1 MDNKKEYYADL
12 LNKNRNIMKA
22 TWGLIN
28 SVIKI
33 YKIKSALPN
42 YFVKHN
48 FDIDDKTKI
57 ANEINDY
64 FFCKC
69 WP

>member
-12 LNKNRNIMKA
+12 LNKIRNNMKA
-22 TWGLIN
+22 TWGIIN

-33 YKIKSALPN
+33 DKIKSALPN
-42 YFVKHN
+42 YFVKDY

-57 ANEINDY
+57 ANEIND

>member
-22 TWGLIN
+22 TWGIIN

-33 YKIKSALPN
+33 DKIKSAL
-42 YFVKHN
+42 H
-48 FDIDDKTKI
+48 
-57 ANEINDY
+57 
-64 FFCKC
+64 
-69 WP
+69 